1 MSTPVVP
8 SLGLGGFIRDVPAAA
23 DKIFS
28 YYLTTDKSQSNLF
41 RGSVFSLQSQ
51 IQAYQNDPTQLVAR
65 VRDELRD
72 LMLTV
77 SDQVNVEVTT
87 QYPAPHDPN
96 RLNLTVR
103 VDIGVGGKIESL
115 GRIIETHNGQVKQ
128 IMDYANN
135 GVVS

>member
-23 DKIFS
+23 DKIIS

-41 RGSVFSLQSQ
+41 NGSVFSLQSQ
-51 IQAYQNDPTQLVAR
+51 IQAHYNDPTRLVAQ
-65 VRDELRD
+65 VRDELRN

-77 SDQVNVEVTT
+77 TDQANVEVTT
-87 QYPAPHDPN
+87 QYPSPIDPT

-103 VDIGVGGKIESL
+103 VDLNIGGRIESL
-115 GRIIETHNGQVKQ
+115 GRIIETLNGQVKH
-128 IMDYANN
+128 IMDFANN
-135 GVVS
+135 GGSL